1 MPLDDPGYT
10 FPEMSVTGSES
21 ASAKK
26 ARQGRLGLGCF
37 FSVFLMIGLTATLFM
52 FVIPVIQI
60 LGARNWRATPCVIL
74 KSEVG
79 THSGSKGG
87 RTYSIDVTYEYT
99 VEEQRYVSSRY
110 HFIPGSSSGY
120 DGKKAV
126 VDRLPPGTAATCFV
140 NKRDPSEAVLERGF
154 TGDLFYGLIPMI
166 FALIGGGCLLGVFVF
181 KRPLVRKKSG
191 TMAAAPTTTAA
202 KSGGA
207 TLKASAS
214 PGGRLGCSLG
224 VALFWNAIVS
234 VFFFQ
239 VVSGW
244 IKGQP
249 DGCTTLFIIPFLLVG
264 LGLIVYVGYC
274 FLALFN
280 PRPVLRVTPGSAALG
295 DSVEVEWETS
305 GNVDRVRA
313 FSIVLEGREEASYR
327 RGTST
332 STDKSTFATIELV
345 RSPRGKDMRRGRV
358 KVAIPSDSM
367 HSFKSSNNK
376 IVWSFQVKGD
386 IPRWPD
392 VNQEFPFEVLPQRLL
407 PGGRA

>member
-1 MPLDDPGYT
+1 
-10 FPEMSVTGSES
+10 MSVTGSES

-26 ARQGRLGLGCF
+26 SRQGRFALGCF
-37 FSVFLMIGLTATLFM
+37 FTVFLTIGLVASLFL

-60 LGARNWRATPCVIL
+60 LGARNWRPTPCVIL
-74 KSEVG
+74 TSEVG

-110 HFIPGSSSGY
+110 QFMPGSSSGY

-126 VDRLPPGTAATCFV
+126 IDRLPPGTAATCYV

-166 FALIGGGCLLGVFVF
+166 FALIGGGGLLGVFVF
-181 KRPLVRKKSG
+181 KGAVVRRKPRDG
-191 TMAAAPTTTAA
+191 APSPGLLSSAPAA
-202 KSGGA
+202 KGGGK

-214 PGGRLGCSLG
+214 PLGRLGCG
-224 VALFWNAIVS
+224 MIVALFWNSIVS
-234 VFFFQ
+234 IFFFE

-244 IKGQP
+244 VKGKP
-249 DGCTTLFIIPFLLVG
+249 DGCLTLFIVPFLLVG
-264 LGLIVYVGYC
+264 LGLIVLVAYY

-295 DSVEVEWETS
+295 DSIEVEWEAS
-305 GNVDRVRA
+305 GDVDRIRE
-313 FSIVLEGREEASYR
+313 FSIVLEGREEATYR

-332 STDKSTFATIELV
+332 STDKSTFASIEVV

-358 KVAIPSDSM
+358 KVAIPADSM

-376 IVWSFQVKGD
+376 FVWNFQVKGD

-392 VNQEFPFEVLPQRLL
+392 VNEEFPYEVLPQRLP
-407 PGGRA
+407 PGGRS